1 MANST
6 KPLSLFMPVLPGI
19 TMNAILS
26 AQAAGSEQAHQALI
40 SIGTVHFARFLLLDT
55 SKPNLQPD
63 MAAADVPCNT
73 LVMAVLTEYDG
84 DFDAYIHD
92 FVAQLGE
99 VFNTNL
105 QFVVGGAAVTP
116 VQNNVPG
123 FNAFIKANDASQ
135 HSPNTGL
142 FAAYPQ
148 TTQLVIAAFS

>member
-1 MANST
+1 
-6 KPLSLFMPVLPGI
+6 
-19 TMNAILS
+19 
-26 AQAAGSEQAHQALI
+26 
-40 SIGTVHFARFLLLDT
+40 
-55 SKPNLQPD
+55 
-63 MAAADVPCNT
+63 MAAADVPCDT

-84 DFDAYIHD
+84 DFDAYIYD
-92 FVAQLGE
+92 FVAQLGD

-105 QFVVGGAAVTP
+105 QVVVGGEKVTP
-116 VQNNVPG
+116 VQNNVAK